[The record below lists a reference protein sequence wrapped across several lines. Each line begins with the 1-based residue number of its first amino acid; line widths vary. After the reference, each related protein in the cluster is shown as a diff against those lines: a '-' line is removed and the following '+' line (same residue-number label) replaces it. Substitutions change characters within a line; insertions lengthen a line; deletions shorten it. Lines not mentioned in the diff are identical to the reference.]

1 MHREAEFASRFAIG
15 VMASWANVLKA
26 PAVTAIG
33 VVAPPSD
40 GPTNIAVIDA
50 NAIINGIRFEQMAG
64 TIVTIPEVLEEIR
77 DKQSRQ
83 FLATLPF
90 GVEGREPS
98 DESVKAGEIASA
110 EHAAQTLPVGSS
122 PLTHLHL
129 PHAQCSALPAR
140 LATCTPSPRLT

>member
-98 DESVKAGEIASA
+98 DESVKAGESA

-122 PLTHLHL
+122 PRSLTCIC
-129 PHAQCSALPAR
+129 PMRSAPLCPRDWR
-140 LATCTPSPRLT
+140 LARPLLG